1 MTKKQTRQQI
11 LSPENYIRQ
20 RARNLPLSQCLI
32 NDGWDDS
39 GLAYIIISRE
49 HINGNLTVCF
59 YLVDLLCL
67 GVKDT
72 FFRFNISKWEYDEMI
87 EKFTETMSMSVVEY
101 NLVHNIIF
109 AALEFAEEIGFKPHK
124 DFESITQYMLE
135 EDDEK
140 IPLIDI
146 ACGDENGRPY
156 YIQGEIDS
164 DAKARQIL
172 NHLDKEVGPNNYDY
186 LLSDEMD
193 EDFDDEGFDDEG
205 FDDKDFEDKDFED
218 NYSEYLSNSFEE
230 NAKLFLEFTN
240 FLDEN
245 ELLNDDSFIPDATKL
260 MVLIDVLKK
269 DIVKKD
275 LVDEWLKKWQEES
288 EKIQIADLIS
298 RESLGLAPDQPFT
311 EKDLNYLTTANKEKM
326 LKYIRKKWGKIP
338 FVLYYEIID
347 EKNKNKRAKK
357 VKEYFDKYPDF
368 PLLKAQFLMEQFK
381 NKMIVPDETWLEFS
395 EFFPFR
401 ETISY
406 SEFYILELLRLCY
419 FMSHNNLE
427 GFISIML
434 SLDLYEGIPEDLL
447 LAIEMFFI
455 GGQLSLLRTAVLQKI
470 TSH

>member
-193 EDFDDEGFDDEG
+193 EDFDDEGID
-205 FDDKDFEDKDFED
+205 DKDFED

-455 GGQLSLLRTAVLQKI
+455 GGQLSLLRTAVLKKI